1 MTRPWRIEYEG
12 AIYHVLS
19 RGNER
24 RDIFYDEQD
33 RDIFL
38 DLLGEIVRR
47 FEIEIFAYVLM
58 GNHYHFLLGIH
69 QPNLSKA
76 MQWLGVTYTRR
87 FNLKHYRSGH
97 LFQGRFKSM
106 LIENDVYLMQ
116 LSCYIHRNPLRAGLV
131 NRLADYSWSSYP
143 AYAYGKSSPLGLS
156 MEMIH
161 GQFAVRDK
169 HRDYRVKVQ
178 GYAAEESRLW
188 EDFRHGLV
196 LGARDFV
203 DELRIKYL
211 PGKPHKEVPQQ
222 KRVAAEIDLQDLLKR
237 VSVILKCDT
246 MKFKQS
252 KRLSSLEKE
261 DRDLLFFLIWSTG
274 RFTNQKIGDLFDLTY
289 SSVSHSIKLVKSRI
303 NEDQIFQ
310 KKIETINSQI
320 KM

>member
-1 MTRPWRIEYEG
+1 MTRPWRIEYDG

-38 DLLGEIVRR
+38 ALLGEISRR
-47 FEIEIFAYVLM
+47 FEIEVFAYVLM
-58 GNHYHFLLGIH
+58 DNHYHLLLRIH
-69 QPNLSKA
+69 QANLSKA

-87 FNLKHYRSGH
+87 FNLKHCRSGH

-106 LIENDVYLMQ
+106 LIENDAYLMQ

-143 AYAYGKSSPLGLS
+143 AYAYGKSSPLRLS
-156 MEMIH
+156 MEMIL

-169 HRDYRVKVQ
+169 HRAYRVKVQ
-178 GYAAEESRLW
+178 GYASEESRLW

-203 DELRIKYL
+203 DELRMKYL
-211 PGKPHKEVPQQ
+211 SGKPHKEVPQQ
-222 KRVAAEIDLQDLLKR
+222 KRVAAEIDPQDLLKR
-237 VSVILKCDT
+237 VSVILKCDPI
-246 MKFKQS
+246 KFKQS

-289 SSVSHSIKLVKSRI
+289 SSVSHSIKSVKSRI
-303 NEDQIFQ
+303 KEDPIFQ